1 MTPYRDGPQQLGC
14 PRCGERLERAIDGVM
29 ACVRCAG
36 LWIEEA
42 VLDMAFGSPK
52 WPGGASAWWRVELAC
67 PMCALEGKEQDL
79 VPFMSNDVLV
89 DRCAG
94 HGLWLD
100 AGELGRLMNTPASDE
115 LAALQRKLGDPS
127 ELQAHLQQQRESARR
142 HAAIRSA
149 AKVSARERVVALE
162 QELESLRGQV
172 RAIEQLLA
180 AARRELT

>member
-14 PRCGERLERAIDGVM
+14 PRCGERLERALDGVM

-42 VLDMAFGSPK
+42 VLDMAFGTPR

-100 AGELGRLMNTPASDE
+100 AGELGRLMNTRASEE
-115 LAALQRKLGDPS
+115 LAALQRKLGADAGTQLA
-127 ELQAHLQQQRESARR
+127 EKRESARR
-142 HAAIRSA
+142 QVALRNRAA
-149 AKVSARERVVALE
+149 VSARERIIALE
-162 QELESLRGQV
+162 HELESLH
-172 RAIEQLLA
+172 EQARVVEQMLE
-180 AARRELT
+180 AARRELS